1 MAKRS
6 VWGSKVG
13 FLLAAIGSAVGLG
26 NIWRFGYMAYENGGG
41 AFLVPYTVALVVA
54 GIPLMILEYALGHRE
69 KSSPPLAFARV
80 NPLWEPLG
88 WWMPVVAFF
97 GINLFYAAVIGW
109 CTNYFCFSLNLSW
122 GSDTGAFFMDRFLQ
136 TSTGPFDL
144 GGIRWPI
151 LGSTVLTWGVVWFIC
166 YREVSHGIE
175 KASMIFMPL
184 LFVLTLVLVG
194 WSLRLPGAWQAIRDH
209 YLSCDFSKISLAT
222 DEGRAVWVA
231 AFGQIFFTL
240 SLGFGIMITYA
251 SYLPKKTDIVGN
263 AFSTCILNCLYS
275 FITGFAVFGTIGYM
289 AQAKG
294 VDFSEAIAGGPGLA
308 FVVYPEA
315 INQLP
320 AGNRIF
326 GALFFLVLIVAGLS
340 SAISLTEAF
349 TCSVCDKFNIHR
361 KKATSIICGIG
372 LLGSIVFCTRGG
384 LFILDIVDHFINN
397 YALII
402 GGILEC
408 ILVGWILKSGVM
420 RKHVN
425 SVSSVRLWPLWDF
438 VIRVVTPAILLIIVG
453 GALKNDFRQ
462 AYENY
467 PVVALLCIG
476 GGILFA
482 TRLISF
488 VLSHFKWDPVR
499 LVERHHEPE
508 DDDLLV

>member
-1 MAKRS
+1 MANRS
-6 VWGSKVG
+6 LWGSKVG

-41 AFLVPYTVALVVA
+41 AFLVPYTVALLVA
-54 GIPLMILEYALGHRE
+54 GFPLMILEYALGHRE
-69 KSSPPLAFARV
+69 KASPPLAFARV
-80 NPLWEPLG
+80 KRLWEPLG

-109 CTNYFCFSLNLSW
+109 CMNYFCFSLNLSW
-122 GSDTGAFFMDRFLQ
+122 GADTGSFFFNEFLKI
-136 TSTGPFDL
+136 SDGPFDL

-151 LGSTVLTWGVVWFIC
+151 LAGTVLTWGIVWAIC

-194 WSLRLPGAWQAIRDH
+194 WSLKLPGAWDAIKSN
-209 YLSCDFSKISLAT
+209 YLSADWSKIDPTTS
-222 DEGRAVWVA
+222 EGIKVWVA

-263 AFSTCILNCLYS
+263 ALTTCVLNCLYS

-289 AQAKG
+289 AHAQG
-294 VDFSEAIAGGPGLA
+294 VDFGEVIKGGPGLA

-326 GALFFLVLIVAGLS
+326 GGLFFLVLIVAGLS

-349 TCSVCDKFNIHR
+349 SCSICDKFKVSR
-361 KKATSIICGIG
+361 KKATTIICGLG
-372 LLGSIVFCTRGG
+372 LVGSIVFTTRAG
-384 LFILDIVDHFINN
+384 LYILDIVDHFINN

-408 ILVGWILKSGVM
+408 ILIGWVLKSGIM

-425 SVSSVRLWPLWDF
+425 SVSSMKLPVLWD
-438 VIRVVTPAILLIIVG
+438 VAIRFITPAILIIIVY
-453 GALKNDFRQ
+453 GALINEFSAR
-462 AYENY
+462 YEGY
-467 PVVALLCIG
+467 SVKALLCIG
-476 GGILFA
+476 GGILFS
-482 TRLISF
+482 TRLASF
-488 VLSHFKWDPVR
+488 ILSHFKWDPVR
-499 LVERHHEPE
+499 LEEVHHEPE
-508 DDDLLV
+508 EDDLLV

>member
-41 AFLVPYTVALVVA
+41 AFLVPYLVALIVA

-88 WWMPVVAFF
+88 WWMPTVAFF

-109 CTNYFCFSLNLSW
+109 CMNYFCFSFDLHW
-122 GSDTGAFFMDRFLQ
+122 GDNTTAFFLNDFLKV
-136 TSTGPFDL
+136 SDGPFDL

-151 LGSTVLTWGVVWFIC
+151 LGGTVLTWVIVWGIC

-184 LFVLTLVLVG
+184 LFVLTLILVS
-194 WSLRLPGAWQAIRDH
+194 WSLQLPGAWTAIREN
-209 YLSCDFSKISLAT
+209 YLSCDFSKISLLS

-263 AFSTCILNCLYS
+263 ALTTCVLNCLYS

-289 AQAKG
+289 AQAQG
-294 VDFSEAIAGGPGLA
+294 VGFGEVIKSGPGLA
-308 FVVYPEA
+308 FMVYPEA
-315 INQLP
+315 ISQLP
-320 AGNRIF
+320 AGNKIF

-349 TCSVCDKFNIHR
+349 SCSICDKFKISR
-361 KKATSIICGIG
+361 KKATTIICGLG
-372 LLGSIVFCTRGG
+372 LAGSIVFTTRAG
-384 LFILDIVDHFINN
+384 LWILDIVDHFINN
-397 YALII
+397 YALIL

-420 RKHVN
+420 RRHVN
-425 SVSSVRLWPLWDF
+425 SVSSVKLPVVWDIAVRF
-438 VIRVVTPAILLIIVG
+438 VTPAMLIIIVV
-453 GALKNDFRQ
+453 GALRNEFKA

-467 PVVALLCIG
+467 PVVALLFIG

-482 TRLISF
+482 TRLVSF
-488 VLSHFKWDPVR
+488 ILSHFKWDPRR
-499 LVERHHEPE
+499 LTERHHEPE